1 MVKKLS
7 VRGFTLIEV
16 MIVVAIMAILT
27 MVALP
32 SYTDYVRRGQ
42 LPEAFANLSDLRV
55 KLEQYYQD
63 NRAYA
68 TSGTTCATGASW
80 APPATPSGAK
90 YFSYTCTTSGTF
102 QTYTLTATG
111 ATGRV
116 VGSVYTLTTDGTKA
130 TTQFKGSAVSK
141 ACWLA
146 NGSEC

>member
-7 VRGFTLIEV
+7 RRGFTLIEV
-16 MIVVAIMAILT
+16 MIVVAIVAILT
-27 MVALP
+27 MLALP

-80 APPATPSGAK
+80 APPTTPSGAK

-130 TTQFKGSAVSK
+130 TTKFKGSTVSK

-146 NGSEC
+146 GGSEC

>member
-1 MVKKLS
+1 MRSYQPPPRTSPLYEGASGKVPCSQPGKKTVSHSRPL
-7 VRGFTLIEV
+7 
-16 MIVVAIMAILT
+16 
-27 MVALP
+27 ALWI
-32 SYTDYVRRGQ
+32 VRR
-42 LPEAFANLSDLRV
+42 LIAP
-55 KLEQYYQD
+55 
-63 NRAYA
+63 
-68 TSGTTCATGASW
+68 TSTAGSPIRRSP
-80 APPATPSGAK
+80 APPPTTPSGAK